1 MVREK
6 NGNGLS
12 GRKRKKICK
21 NTPVLN
27 AENIIALVK
36 THLVPDSSIA
46 MSFSPQSLQAHLH
59 DIFKSVHPS
68 MSLQSNIT
76 CNANITPTGPE
87 RDTESQTTACLE

>member
-6 NGNGLS
+6 NGIGLS
-12 GRKRKKICK
+12 GRKRKKLCK
-21 NTPVLN
+21 NTPALN
-27 AENIIALVK
+27 ADNIIALVK
-36 THLVPDSSIA
+36 THVVPDPSIGMA
-46 MSFSPQSLQAHLH
+46 FSPQSLQKHLH

-87 RDTESQTTACLE
+87 RDTGSQTTACLE